1 MFGHLAKTCCGL
13 ELPLQVLQSA
23 AGFDIGTSDPT
34 PVTRESEYWPTVEQ
48 AQNAGRN
55 VWSLD
60 RHANRV
66 QPAATARTSST

>member
-23 AGFDIGTSDPT
+23 AGFYIGTSDPT

-48 AQNAGRN
+48 AQNA
-55 VWSLD
+55 LD
-60 RHANRV
+60 TGSWTQRLE
-66 QPAATARTSST
+66 P